1 MSQVTAEPKLKELY
15 TEHRDPLS
23 LSPAVKQR
31 PHGLAQYGRDDRPA
45 LTEYQGN
52 DPQVYPTSRSREE
65 KNTCEGNLEGVDS
78 EFLPS
83 LLAYNEVPR
92 KLHWKV
98 TPREVFRQQIQGNIG
113 FPPSLFRAND
123 LRAQDC
129 RSQTQVLLQDSVRPR
144 TPNGYDRRLA
154 KRAA

>member
-1 MSQVTAEPKLKELY
+1 MLQVTAEPKLKKLCA
-15 TEHRDPLS
+15 EHRNPF
-23 LSPAVKQR
+23 SPSPTERQR
-31 PHGLAQYGRDDRPA
+31 PHGLAQYGRDDRPT

-52 DPQVYPTSRSREE
+52 DPQIYPTSRSKEE

-78 EFLPS
+78 EFLSS
-83 LLAYNEVPR
+83 LLACNEVPR

-123 LRAQDC
+123 LRAQDYG
-129 RSQTQVLLQDSVRPR
+129 SQTQVLLQDSVRPR
-144 TPNGYDRRLA
+144 TLNG
-154 KRAA
+154 